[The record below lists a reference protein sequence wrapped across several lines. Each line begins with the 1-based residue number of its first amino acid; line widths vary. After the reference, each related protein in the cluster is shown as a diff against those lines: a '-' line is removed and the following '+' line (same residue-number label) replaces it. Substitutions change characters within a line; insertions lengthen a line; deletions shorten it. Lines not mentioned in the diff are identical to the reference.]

1 MNAILAQI
9 GHPDTLIC
17 FRFPADKTFVM
28 NDRRFDVR
36 VPVADTVSLCWTDQT
51 GEKQQD
57 PADLADISRSG
68 ASVRSQHPVK
78 IGTTIFL
85 VYQDQEFAGKVRS
98 CVSGPTGYVLGIEFD
113 DGYRWKPRP

>member
-1 MNAILAQI
+1 
-9 GHPDTLIC
+9 
-17 FRFPADKTFVM
+17 M

-36 VPVADTVSLCWTDQT
+36 VPVADTVSLCWTDQA
-51 GEKQQD
+51 GQKQQG

-78 IGTTIFL
+78 IGTTLSFG
-85 VYQDQEFAGKVRS
+85 YQDQALVGKVRS
-98 CVSGPTGYVLGIEFD
+98 CVSSPTGYVLGIEFE